1 MIYELNADLVFEL
14 AITIE
19 KNGAEFYR
27 NAAEKIT
34 DPTAKN
40 MLIDLSKS
48 ECDHEQ
54 TFLDLRS
61 QLVGKERDGFQLNSN
76 GNAAAY
82 LKALADTR
90 VFFRKE
96 MPLVNDSVNDAPQ
109 KLLEE
114 ILIAAI
120 RAEKDSIVFYV
131 GIKEL
136 VPESFGKSRVDDI
149 IQEEMLHLTTLSQE
163 LSALKA

>member
-1 MIYELNADLVFEL
+1 MIYELNADLVFGM
-14 AITIE
+14 AIAIE

-27 NAAEKIT
+27 NAAEKMK
-34 DPTAKN
+34 DPTAKK

-54 TFLDLRS
+54 IFKDIRS
-61 QLVGKERDGFQLNSN
+61 QLVDKEKDTSILNTN
-76 GNAAAY
+76 DNAANY

-90 VFFRKE
+90 VFFKKD
-96 MPLVNDSVNDAPQ
+96 MPSFDESSSDDPK
-109 KLLEE
+109 KLFED

-131 GIKEL
+131 GIKDL
-136 VPESFGKSRVDDI
+136 VPETFGKSKVDEV
-149 IQEEMLHLTTLSQE
+149 IQEEMLHLTTLSRE
-163 LSALKA
+163 LAALKG

>member
-1 MIYELNADLVFEL
+1 MIYELNADLVFEV
-14 AITIE
+14 AIAIE

-27 NAAEKIT
+27 QAAGKID
-34 DPTAKN
+34 DPTAKK
-40 MLIDLSKS
+40 MLMDLAKR

-54 TFLDLRS
+54 TFLEIRN
-61 QLVGKERDGFQLNSN
+61 QLGGREKDASLLNTN

-90 VFFRKE
+90 VFFKKD
-96 MPLVNDSVNDAPQ
+96 LI
-109 KLLEE
+109 LLEGAE
-114 ILIAAI
+114 NDTSQQLLKDILIAAI

-131 GIKEL
+131 GLKDL
-136 VPESFGKSRVDDI
+136 VPESFGKQRVDDI

-163 LSALKA
+163 LSSLGS